1 MIYTKTFDCGI
12 KFAFKRTK
20 SPVSYSALTVKSGTR
35 NEPGRFGGMAHMTEH
50 MLFKGTVKR
59 TPQQICNR
67 LEKLGGDL
75 NAYTNKEETV
85 LYATVLK
92 EDTPK
97 AVDLLL
103 ELAFTST
110 FPQDELDKE
119 RNVVIDEINMYK
131 DSPSECIF
139 DDFEEYLF
147 SGHELANPILGTAG
161 TLKKIKSEDIL
172 HYVRENFTP
181 ANMCLSIVGNMT
193 QQRAEKIALD
203 SVRKYVGSATC
214 GETRA
219 YASLNGGSLAAG
231 IRFEKN
237 VCKKNHQANC
247 IVGTSAYSFYD
258 EDRLSMILLCNILG
272 GPSSNSRLNQ
282 SLREKNA
289 LVYNVE
295 TVYTQYSDTG
305 AFLIYFGCEKENL
318 EECLT
323 LIEKELASLR
333 DNTLSDR
340 ELKDAKRQLLG
351 QLAISSDSGESQ
363 ALSMG
368 KSMLFFNRIMP
379 DEEVRAKIN
388 SIDAEQLRR
397 VAQDVLRRERL
408 STLIY
413 R

>member
-35 NEPGRFGGMAHMTEH
+35 NEPEQFGGIAHMTEH
-50 MLFKGTVKR
+50 MLFKGTAKR

-85 LYATVLK
+85 LYATVLR

-110 FPQDELDKE
+110 FPQDELEKE

-139 DDFEEYLF
+139 DDFERFLF
-147 SGHELANPILGTAG
+147 GGHELSNPILGTAAS
-161 TLKKIKSEDIL
+161 LKKIKSEDIAR
-172 HYVRENFTP
+172 YVRENFIP
-181 ANMCLSIVGNMT
+181 ANMCLSIVGSMT
-193 QQRAEKIALD
+193 QQRAEKIAAD
-203 SVRKYVGSATC
+203 AISKYVREAG
-214 GETRA
+214 GQTRC
-219 YASLNGGSLAAG
+219 YPPLEGGSLASG
-231 IRFEKN
+231 TRFEKN
-237 VCKKNHQANC
+237 VCKKNHQVNC
-247 IVGTSAYSFYD
+247 IMGASAYSFYD
-258 EDRLSMILLCNILG
+258 SDRLAMILLSNILG

-282 SLREKNA
+282 SLREKSA

-295 TVYTQYSDTG
+295 TVYTQYSDSG

-318 EECLT
+318 EECLS
-323 LIEKELASLR
+323 LIDKELDSVRENA
-333 DNTLSDR
+333 LSDR
-340 ELKDAKRQLLG
+340 EMKDAKRQLLG

-379 DEEVRAKIN
+379 DDEIRAKIN
-388 SIDAEQLRR
+388 AIDAEQLQR
-397 VAQDVLRRERL
+397 VAREVLCRERL
-408 STLIY
+408 STLVY